1 LALGGTASNVFFF
14 GVGKVVWWW
23 WWWWWWTNEL

>member
-1 LALGGTASNVFFF
+1 MTHLDDVISWMVFID
-14 GVGKVVWWW
+14 KW